1 MSSVV
6 TAGALDTQDAGWLT
20 LTALMRDLAVDNAVS
35 IFVEQP
41 LAEGLAARP
50 VLVTPEGSCTYGEL
64 AALTD
69 RAALALRG
77 LGVEAEQRVALLMPD
92 SAAFAAT
99 FFGALK
105 LGAVAVPLNTRLP
118 GATLRFILDDCRAKV
133 VVTDRA
139 LVATLGEPGRAR
151 VLTFEELMER
161 STPGTLAAEP
171 VGADAMAF
179 WLYTS
184 GTTGTPKAA
193 MHCHRNLLTCHLYA
207 DGVLGVSAEDRI
219 FSTSKLFFAYALGN
233 ALAIPLFAHAS
244 TYLHRA
250 WADPAMVHDVLQSY
264 RPTLF
269 FSVPTVYSHLI
280 RADLPSDAFR
290 SVRQCISAGEK
301 LPAEIHHAWRERF
314 GVEILDA
321 IGATETIF
329 MFVSNRPGQSRPGCS
344 GTPSPGVEV
353 RVLDPDGKPVPD
365 GTQGVLWV
373 KTPSAAMGYWKRLD
387 HSRRTFVGDWFRT
400 GDVYVRDAD
409 GFYTHCGREDDF
421 FKVAGQW
428 VVPADV
434 EAAMLKHPAVLEA
447 AVVGAEEASGLVK
460 TFVFVV
466 PKNGGPDAKELTE
479 ELRRLAETSLPP
491 HQRPREI
498 RVVRELPRTDT
509 GKLQRFRLKAE
520 VEAKP

>member
-1 MSSVV
+1 
-6 TAGALDTQDAGWLT
+6 
-20 LTALMRDLAVDNAVS
+20 MRDLAVDNAVS
-35 IFVEQP
+35 VFLDQP

-50 VLVTPEGSCTYGEL
+50 ALVTPGGPCTYGEL
-64 AALTD
+64 AELSD
-69 RAALALRG
+69 RAARALRR

-92 SAAFAAT
+92 GIGFVAT

-105 LGAVAVPLNTRLP
+105 LGAVAVPLNTRLV
-118 GATLRFILDDCRAKV
+118 ARDLRFILDDCRAKV
-133 VVTDRA
+133 
-139 LVATLGEPGRAR
+139 LVAEDGLAAPLDDRGGVRT
-151 VLTFEELMER
+151 LTFEELMSE
-161 STPGTLAAEP
+161 PGRGAVAAEP
-171 VGADAMAF
+171 VGRDAMAF

-193 MHCHRNLLTCHLYA
+193 MHCHRNLLAGHLYSE
-207 DGVLGVSAEDRI
+207 GVLGVSAEDRV

-233 ALAIPLFAHAS
+233 ALAIPLFAGGCA
-244 TYLHRA
+244 YLHPG
-250 WADPAMVHDVLQSY
+250 WAAPAMVHDVLQGF

-269 FSVPTVYSHLI
+269 FSVPTMYARLLH
-280 RADLPSDAFR
+280 AGLPADAFR
-290 SVRQCISAGEK
+290 SVRLCVSAGEK
-301 LPAEIHHAWRERF
+301 LPAEIYHAWRERF

-329 MFVSNRPGQSRPGCS
+329 MFVSNRPGRSRAGCS

-353 RVLDPDGKPVPD
+353 RLLDAQDQPVPD

-373 KTPSAAMGYWKRLD
+373 KTPSAATGYWKRLD

-400 GDVYVRDAD
+400 GDVYVRDAE

-428 VVPADV
+428 VVPAEV

-447 AVVGAEEASGLVK
+447 GVVGAAEPSGLIK

-466 PKNGGPDAKELTE
+466 PRDGAADATALAAELG
-479 ELRRLAETSLPP
+479 RLAESSLPT

-498 RVVRELPRTDT
+498 RVVSELPRTAT
-509 GKLQRFRLKAE
+509 GKLQRYRLKEA
-520 VEAKP
+520 VETHR

>member
-1 MSSVV
+1 
-6 TAGALDTQDAGWLT
+6 
-20 LTALMRDLAVDNAVS
+20 MRDLAVDNAASV
-35 IFVEQP
+35 FVDQP
-41 LAEGLAARP
+41 LAEGLGSRTA
-50 VLVTPEGSCTYGEL
+50 LVTPAGACTYGEL

-69 RAALALRG
+69 EAAQALRA

-92 SAAFAAT
+92 GIGFVAT

-118 GATLRFILDDCRAKV
+118 AKDLRFILDDSRAKV
-133 VVTDRA
+133 MVADRGLAAA
-139 LVATLGEPGRAR
+139 LGDTGRVRTLA
-151 VLTFEELMER
+151 FEELVSGPRGRPM
-161 STPGTLAAEP
+161 PAEP
-171 VGADAMAF
+171 VGRDAMAF

-193 MHCHRNLLTCHLYA
+193 MHCHGNLLACHLYA
-207 DGVLGVSAEDRI
+207 EGVLGAGPEDRV

-233 ALAIPLFAHAS
+233 ALAIPLFARGSA
-244 TYLHRA
+244 YLHPA
-250 WADPAMVHDVLQSY
+250 WADPAIVRDVLTDY

-269 FSVPTVYSHLI
+269 FSVPTVYARLLH
-280 RADLPSDAFR
+280 ADLPADAFR
-290 SVRQCISAGEK
+290 SVRQCVSAGEK
-301 LPAEIHHAWRERF
+301 LPAEIYRAWRERF

-321 IGATETIF
+321 VGATETIF
-329 MFVSNRPGQSRPGCS
+329 MFVTNRPGQSRAGCS

-353 RVLDPDGKPVPD
+353 RLLDTQGQPVSD

-373 KTPSAAMGYWKRLD
+373 KTPSAATGYWKRLD

-400 GDVYVRDAD
+400 GDIYTRDAD

-428 VVPADV
+428 VMPAEV

-447 AVVGAEEASGLVK
+447 GVVGAEEASGLIK
-460 TFVFVV
+460 TFVFIV
-466 PKNGGPDAKELTE
+466 PRDAKTDAGTLSAELE
-479 ELRRLAETSLPP
+479 RLAESSLAA

-498 RVVRELPRTDT
+498 RVVRELPRTAT
-509 GKLQRFRLKAE
+509 GKLQRFRLKE
-520 VEAKP
+520 DVEAHR

>member
-1 MSSVV
+1 
-6 TAGALDTQDAGWLT
+6 
-20 LTALMRDLAVDNAVS
+20 MRDLAVDNAASV
-35 IFVEQP
+35 FVDQP
-41 LAEGLAARP
+41 LAEGLGARP
-50 VLVTPEGSCTYGEL
+50 ALVTPAGVCTYGEL

-69 RAALALRG
+69 RAAQALREC
-77 LGVEAEQRVALLMPD
+77 GVEAEQRVALLMPD
-92 SAAFAAT
+92 GIGFVAT

-118 GATLRFILDDCRAKV
+118 AKDLRFILDDSRAKV
-133 VVTDRA
+133 MVADRA
-139 LVATLGEPGRAR
+139 LAASLGDTGRAR
-151 VLTFEELMER
+151 TLTFEDLVSGPR
-161 STPGTLAAEP
+161 AGSVSAEP
-171 VGADAMAF
+171 VGRDAMAF

-193 MHCHRNLLTCHLYA
+193 MHCHGNLLACHLYA
-207 DGVLGVSAEDRI
+207 DGVLGVGPEDRV
-219 FSTSKLFFAYALGN
+219 FSTSRLFFAYALGN
-233 ALAIPLFAHAS
+233 ALAIPLFARGSA
-244 TYLHRA
+244 YLHHA
-250 WADPAMVHDVLQSY
+250 WADPAVVHDVLRDY

-269 FSVPTVYSHLI
+269 FSVPTVYARLLH
-280 RADLPSDAFR
+280 ADLPADAFR

-301 LPAEIHHAWRERF
+301 LPAEIYHAWRERF

-329 MFVSNRPGQSRPGCS
+329 MYVTNRPGQSRPGCS

-353 RVLDPDGKPVPD
+353 RLLDSQGQPVAD

-373 KTPSAAMGYWKRLD
+373 KTPSAATGYWKRLE
-387 HSRRTFVGDWFRT
+387 HSRRTFVGEWFRT

-428 VVPADV
+428 VVPAEV

-447 AVVGAEEASGLVK
+447 GVVGAEEASGLIK

-466 PKNGGPDAKELTE
+466 PRDGTTDAGALAAELK
-479 ELRRLAETSLPP
+479 RLAESSLPA

-498 RVVRELPRTDT
+498 RVVRELPRTAT
-509 GKLQRFRLKAE
+509 GKLQRGDVRRRLAGG
-520 VEAKP
+520 